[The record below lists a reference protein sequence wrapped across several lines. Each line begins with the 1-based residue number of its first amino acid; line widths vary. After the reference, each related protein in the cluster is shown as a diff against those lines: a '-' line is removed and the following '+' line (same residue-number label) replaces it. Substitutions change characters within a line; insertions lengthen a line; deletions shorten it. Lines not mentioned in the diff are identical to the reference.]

1 MTGYWWMASL
11 VTFSAASLLF
21 ALATLGIAL
30 LPDFVIRRIASQAP
44 AMRAAALLRLRLL
57 PAAAAA
63 IGAVGLVLPLFVWFE
78 PVNTQERIARTLI
91 FGGVLGLT
99 LLSVGVLRGIR
110 ALGATARLARAWR
123 ASGRPLEGCDAPL
136 PVFVVDE
143 PLPAVAVVGFQ
154 RPELFISAQVLRDCP
169 DDEVRAMIAHECAHV
184 TSQDNLKRLLLR
196 VCPGI
201 GSASGA
207 LDRAWNRASEE
218 AADALAASRFPELAL
233 PLAQALVRVAR
244 LMPIHTVDAPVSAF
258 HPGGDVEMRVRRLL
272 QPSAV
277 ADLHVFRRRLV
288 WSAAIA
294 VALASVIASAP
305 SIHQLMEVTVS
316 WLP

>member
-11 VTFSAASLLF
+11 VTLSAASLFF
-21 ALATLGIAL
+21 ALATLATAL
-30 LPDFVIRRIASQAP
+30 LPDFVTRRIASQAP
-44 AMRAAALLRLRLL
+44 AVRAAALLRLRLL
-57 PAAAAA
+57 PAAAAV
-63 IGAVGLVLPLFVWFE
+63 IGAAGLVLPLFIWFE

-91 FGGVLGLT
+91 LGAVIAVT
-99 LLSVGVLRGIR
+99 LLSIAVLRGVR

-123 ASGRPLEGCDAPL
+123 ASGRPLDGCDAPL

-143 PLPAVAVVGFQ
+143 SLPAVAVVGFR
-154 RPELFISAQVLRDCP
+154 RPELFISVQVLRDCSE
-169 DDEVRAMIAHECAHV
+169 DEVRAMIAHECAHV

-201 GSASGA
+201 GSASCA
-207 LDRAWNRASEE
+207 LDRAWNRATEE
-218 AADALAASRFPELAL
+218 AADALAASRFPELAI

-244 LMPIHTVDAPVSAF
+244 LMPVHTVDAPVSAF
-258 HPGGDVEMRVRRLL
+258 HSGGDVELRVRRLL
-272 QPSAV
+272 QPPAIEDSHAC
-277 ADLHVFRRRLV
+277 RRRLI
-288 WSAAIA
+288 WPAAIA
-294 VALASVIASAP
+294 VALAAVIASAP